1 MSEKVIENLILEY
14 LQMRNVFAWKNNTM
28 GVYDK
33 NRGTYRKNMNKYA
46 INGVADILGVLPNG
60 RMLAIEVKTPS
71 GRVSPKQQKFLDRV
85 NKEGGLAFV
94 ARDLEIVVNKLKEH
108 EDDDRTKKLSR
119 RM

>member
-1 MSEKVIENLILEY
+1 MREKDIENIILEY
-14 LQMRNVFAWKNNTM
+14 LMYRSVFAWKNNTM

-60 RMLAIEVKTPS
+60 RMLAIEVKTPR
-71 GRVSPKQQKFLDRV
+71 GKVSPTQQKFIDRV

-94 ARDLEIVVNKLKEH
+94 ARDLETVVNKLKEH
-108 EDDDRTKKLSR
+108 ENENRTKRVSK
-119 RM
+119 